1 MFQPK
6 NVYIILKLKVLLKAN
21 RKPLCTD
28 LSLCEN
34 LEEIAKGWGA
44 LFTGEENGSKTEGL

>member
-6 NVYIILKLKVLLKAN
+6 NVYIILKLKVLFKAN